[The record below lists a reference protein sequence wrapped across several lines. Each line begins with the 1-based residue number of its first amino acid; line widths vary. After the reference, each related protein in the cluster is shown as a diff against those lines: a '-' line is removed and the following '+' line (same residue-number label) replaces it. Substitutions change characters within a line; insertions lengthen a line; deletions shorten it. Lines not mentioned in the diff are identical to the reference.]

1 MQHAAPASGYS
12 GTPLPKKLGIK
23 DGQGALLIGMPDGLL
38 APAIFK
44 SFSLFETLAH
54 CPQSRRGTPKGPFD
68 YIHLFTKDASR
79 LQTALPLL
87 RGALK
92 PSGMLWVSWPKK
104 ASKVATDVTEDVI
117 RALAL
122 QNGLVDIKV
131 CAVDAVWSGLK
142 LVIPRDMR

>member
-1 MQHAAPASGYS
+1 MQKRAPASGYS

-23 DGQGALLIGMPDGLL
+23 EGQSVLLIGMPAGLL
-38 APAIFK
+38 APAALK
-44 SFSLFETLAH
+44 SFNMLETLES
-54 CPQSRRGTPKGPFD
+54 CPQSRRDTPKGPFD
-68 YIHLFTKDASR
+68 YIHLFTSDSGQ
-79 LQTALPLL
+79 LQKTLPLL

-92 PSGMLWVSWPKK
+92 PDGMLWVSWPKR

-122 QNGLVDIKV
+122 GHALVDIKV

-142 LVIPRDMR
+142 LVIPRHMR